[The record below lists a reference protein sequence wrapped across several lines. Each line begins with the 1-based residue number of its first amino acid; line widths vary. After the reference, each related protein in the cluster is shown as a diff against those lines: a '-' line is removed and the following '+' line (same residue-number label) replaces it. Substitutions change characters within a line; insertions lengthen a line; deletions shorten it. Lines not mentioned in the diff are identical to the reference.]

1 MNRLRPI
8 ILAGALWV
16 ALLAP
21 ALAGAQ
27 ELAVLTASSRTISV
41 AKGSYVLIE
50 LAANPT
56 TGYSWSTKG
65 FSRAGVAQV
74 LGSDYVPP
82 TSHLLGAGGTCFYL
96 LKALGT
102 GTTTLTLAYARS
114 FDSGGATTQRFVITV
129 TP

>member
-74 LGSDYVPP
+74 LGSD
-82 TSHLLGAGGTCFYL
+82 
-96 LKALGT
+96 
-102 GTTTLTLAYARS
+102 
-114 FDSGGATTQRFVITV
+114 
-129 TP
+129 